1 MGIGDWGLGIGDW
14 GLGIGP
20 IPKSPIPNPQSPCFL
35 LALSAK
41 NIVISNNKILYKNI
55 KMADPEF
62 VKVAKYI
69 IKKTPIGHLGKSLD
83 NLRSVVG
90 EQVMDTDEIK
100 KEIHIYGETHLSAV
114 SNDVTNSK
122 VVISPLTKD
131 SEGFYYDQGQKVKF
145 KIGLES
151 GAVEEA
157 QQEEVHNDLRD
168 AIEKKIKE
176 YLGKCY
182 KMDVTKYNVYFDGSA
197 NKIVVLISVHNLNL
211 KSFWSGE
218 WLSTWELDIS
228 GKHVNGTLRANTY
241 YYEEGNIQFNLDTK
255 FNSTIKGG
263 DNNAIA
269 TSLIEFIKT
278 SENSVQLELE
288 KVYDELSENYIKPL
302 RRKLP
307 VTGTKMNWNINQLN
321 LAQK

>member
-1 MGIGDWGLGIGDW
+1 
-14 GLGIGP
+14 
-20 IPKSPIPNPQSPCFL
+20 
-35 LALSAK
+35 
-41 NIVISNNKILYKNI
+41 
-55 KMADPEF
+55 MADPEF

-69 IKKTPIGHLGKSLD
+69 IKKTPIGHLGKSLE

-90 EQVMDTDEIK
+90 EQVMDTDEVK
-100 KEIHIYGETHLSAV
+100 QEIHTYGESHLSAV
-114 SNDVTNSK
+114 NNDVTNSK
-122 VVISPLTKD
+122 VVISPFTKD
-131 SEGFYYDQGQKVKF
+131 SEGFYHDQGQKIKF

-157 QQEEVHNDLRD
+157 QSEEVNNDLRD
-168 AIEKKIKE
+168 IIEQKVKK
-176 YLGKCY
+176 YLEKCY
-182 KMDVTKYNVYFDGSA
+182 KMDVTRYNVYYDGG
-197 NKIVVLISVHNLNL
+197 NKIIVLISVHNLNL

-228 GKHVNGTLRANTY
+228 GKQIKGILKANTY

-255 FNSTIKGG
+255 FNGNAKGG

-269 TSLIEFIKT
+269 DSLVEFIKT

>member
-1 MGIGDWGLGIGDW
+1 MVDAG
-14 GLGIGP
+14 
-20 IPKSPIPNPQSPCFL
+20 
-35 LALSAK
+35 
-41 NIVISNNKILYKNI
+41 
-55 KMADPEF
+55 F
-62 VKVAKYI
+62 VNVAKYI
-69 IKKTPIGHLGKSLD
+69 IKKTPIGHLGKTLE

-90 EQVMDTDEIK
+90 EQVMDTNDVK
-100 KEIHIYGETHLSAV
+100 KEIHNYGETHLSPV
-114 SNDVTNSK
+114 NNEVTNSK

-131 SEGFYYDQGQKVKF
+131 SEGFYHDQGQKVKF

-157 QQEEVHNDLRD
+157 QSTEIHNDLRD
-168 AIEKKIKE
+168 AIESKLKE

-182 KMDVTKYNVYFDGSA
+182 KMEVTKYNVYFDGSS

-218 WLSTWELDIS
+218 WLSTWEFDIS
-228 GKHVNGTLRANTY
+228 GKQVKGTLRANTY

-255 FNSTIKGG
+255 FNGSASGG
-263 DNNAIA
+263 DDAAIA
-269 TSLIEFIKT
+269 TSLIDFIKN

-307 VTGTKMNWNINQLN
+307 VTGTKMNWNLNQLN
-321 LAQK
+321 LKQK

>member
-1 MGIGDWGLGIGDW
+1 MVDAG
-14 GLGIGP
+14 
-20 IPKSPIPNPQSPCFL
+20 
-35 LALSAK
+35 
-41 NIVISNNKILYKNI
+41 
-55 KMADPEF
+55 F
-62 VKVAKYI
+62 VNVAKYI
-69 IKKTPIGHLGKSLD
+69 IKKTPIGHLGKTLE

-90 EQVMDTDEIK
+90 EQVMDTNDVK
-100 KEIHIYGETHLSAV
+100 KEIHNYGETHLSPV
-114 SNDVTNSK
+114 NNEVTNSK

-131 SEGFYYDQGQKVKF
+131 SEGFYHDQGQKVKF

-157 QQEEVHNDLRD
+157 QSTEIHNDLRD
-168 AIEKKIKE
+168 AIESKVKE
-176 YLGKCY
+176 YLEKCY
-182 KMDVTKYNVYFDGSA
+182 KMDVTKYNVYFDGSS

-218 WLSTWELDIS
+218 WLSTWEFDIS
-228 GKHVNGTLRANTY
+228 GKQVKGTLRANTY

-255 FNSTIKGG
+255 FNSSIQGG
-263 DNNAIA
+263 DNNTIA
-269 TSLIEFIKT
+269 VNLIEFIKT

-288 KVYDELSENYIKPL
+288 KVYDELCENYIKPL

-321 LAQK
+321 LTQK

>member
-1 MGIGDWGLGIGDW
+1 MVDAG
-14 GLGIGP
+14 
-20 IPKSPIPNPQSPCFL
+20 
-35 LALSAK
+35 
-41 NIVISNNKILYKNI
+41 
-55 KMADPEF
+55 F
-62 VKVAKYI
+62 VNVAKYI
-69 IKKTPIGHLGKSLD
+69 IKKTPIGHLNKSLE

-90 EQVMDTDEIK
+90 EQVMDTNDVK
-100 KEIHIYGETHLSAV
+100 KEIHNYGETHLSAV
-114 SNDVTNSK
+114 NNDVTNSK

-131 SEGFYYDQGQKVKF
+131 GEGFYYDQGQKVKF

-151 GAVEEA
+151 GNVEEA
-157 QQEEVHNDLRD
+157 QAIEVQNDLRD
-168 AIEKKIKE
+168 EIEKKTKD

-182 KMDVTKYNVYFDGSA
+182 KMEVTRYNVFYDADG

-218 WLSTWELDIS
+218 WLSTWEMDINS
-228 GKHVNGTLRANTY
+228 KEVKGALRANTY

-255 FNSTIKGG
+255 FNGSASG
-263 DNNAIA
+263 DDNAAIA
-269 TSLIEFIKT
+269 DSLIDFIKT

-307 VTGTKMNWNINQLN
+307 VTGTKMNWNLNQLN
-321 LAQK
+321 LAQQ